1 MIHHKLSKAEIGRI
15 RIFNTVMKTKS
26 MSQTAFALSISHS
39 SVYLAIKKLRLLYN
53 DVLFIREK
61 NSLIPTEFAK
71 RLHTESLAMLN
82 NQQDVQSANVETDKQ
97 RFVFAC
103 APHIA
108 ATVIPVTY
116 LLMEQSIS
124 FPLEHTA
131 LPVSPEGR
139 ADLLLSNKA
148 DVIFDYEPIQHEDIF
163 FKRLFKE
170 DYAIVCRNDHPRL
183 SDSISLKEFSYEKQ
197 AALGCSSLFDNL
209 LDEGQTANVFFSSH
223 YYLDLLA
230 MVEVS
235 DIICVIPLNIYL
247 KLHASFDIKS
257 LNYKFKLNVK
267 KTSLYINYLKDP
279 SRRKDK
285 NDLLKKIAM
294 MR

>member
-15 RIFNTVMKTKS
+15 RIFDTVMKTKS
-26 MSQTAFALSISHS
+26 MSQTALALNVSHS

-53 DVLFIREK
+53 DVLFIRDK
-61 NSLIPTEFAK
+61 SLLVPTEFAK
-71 RLHTESLAMLN
+71 RLHTESLAILK
-82 NQQDVQSANVETDKQ
+82 NQQEIQPAHVETDKH
-97 RFVFAC
+97 RFIFAC

-116 LLMEQSIS
+116 LLMEQSIL
-124 FPLEHTA
+124 FPLEHMA
-131 LPVSPEGR
+131 LPVSPEAR
-139 ADLLLSNKA
+139 IDLLLNNKA

-183 SDSISLKEFSYEKQ
+183 SNSISLKEFSYEKQ
-197 AALGCSSLFDNL
+197 AALGCSSSIDNL
-209 LDEGQTANVFFSSH
+209 IDTENVFFASH

-247 KLHASFDIKS
+247 KLHASFDIKP

-267 KTSLYINYLKDP
+267 KTCLYINYLKDP
-279 SRRKDK
+279 SRQKDK
-285 NDLLKKIAM
+285 NDLLKKIEM